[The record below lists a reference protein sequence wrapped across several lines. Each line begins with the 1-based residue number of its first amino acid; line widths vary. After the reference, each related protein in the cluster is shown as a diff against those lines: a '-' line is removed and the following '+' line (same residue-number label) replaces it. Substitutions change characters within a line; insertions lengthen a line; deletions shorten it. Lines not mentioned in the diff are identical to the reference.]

1 MTQIGQ
7 SGRKDEEKWMDEE
20 MLLHYV
26 ELTKD
31 MVKLVKV
38 VFSWKDGSVGEHL
51 CQNTAYWPD
60 VNRLGVTLQVKQN
73 KRNTTFTQI

>member
-1 MTQIGQ
+1 VTQIGQ

-38 VFSWKDGSVGEHL
+38 VFSWKDRSVGEHL
-51 CQNTAYWPD
+51 CQNTAY
-60 VNRLGVTLQVKQN
+60 
-73 KRNTTFTQI
+73 